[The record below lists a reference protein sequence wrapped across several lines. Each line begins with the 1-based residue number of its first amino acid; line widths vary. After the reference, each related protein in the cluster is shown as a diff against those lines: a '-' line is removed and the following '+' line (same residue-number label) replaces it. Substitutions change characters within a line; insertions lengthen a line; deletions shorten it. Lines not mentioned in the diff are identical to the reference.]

1 MMLMPVAEFL
11 PDLPAFN
18 GGAGEALNVFAS
30 SRSYRPFPA
39 LSAFSTTPLSARAQG
54 AFYTRASDG
63 TARQF
68 AGDATK
74 LYLLSSTAWGNVSRL
89 AGGGYAA
96 TSDDFWDFA
105 QFGAN
110 CIAVNGTD
118 DPQKFNVDG
127 ASNFAV
133 LGGTPPTGAR
143 FIEIMGDFVVMAKFP
158 GAKTRVRW
166 SGINDAESWTI
177 SASTQADQQDI
188 PDGGFITGLIGYEY
202 GGLVFQERAIRRMD
216 YEGSPVIF
224 RFKKLA
230 EGIGATL
237 EGSVAGFGD
246 RAFFVHRSG
255 FFMVAGAAEL
265 VPIGAEKVDRFF
277 WNDIDTVYLS
287 RVTAAVDPV
296 NKIYG
301 ISYVGAGSGS
311 TSPNRLLVYHWDTG
325 RWSRVQ
331 PGDHE
336 MIYSGASQQGYTLDT
351 LDGLSGSVDA
361 LSFSLDSPVYT
372 GVARPLFAGF
382 NTAHNLGYFNGAN
395 LAATVDTTEAQLVE
409 GQRALLRSLRPMVDG
424 GTPSIAI
431 GTRNRQI
438 DAVSFAGAVAIN
450 SLGTCRG
457 RWRGRY
463 HRARLTIPAASSW
476 NHLYGVDEIL
486 AVPAGT
492 R

>member
-1 MMLMPVAEFL
+1 MMIPIAEYL
-11 PDLPAFN
+11 PDLPAFQ

-39 LSAFSTTPLSARAQG
+39 LAAYSTVPLMARAQG
-54 AFYTRASDG
+54 AVYTRASDG

-74 LYLLSSTAWGNVSRL
+74 LYLLSATAWSDASRL
-89 AGGGYAA
+89 AGGAYATA
-96 TSDDFWDFA
+96 ADDFWDFA
-105 QFGAN
+105 QFGSLV
-110 CIAVNGTD
+110 IAVNGTD
-118 DPQKFNVDG
+118 APQKFNVDS
-127 ASNFAV
+127 AANFSA
-133 LGGTPPTGAR
+133 LGGSPPTGAR
-143 FIEIMGDFVVMAKFP
+143 FIEVMGDFVVMAKFP
-158 GAKTRVRW
+158 TAKTRVRW
-166 SGINDAESWTI
+166 GAINDAENWPI
-177 SASTQADQQDI
+177 SATTQADQQDI
-188 PDGGFITGLIGYEY
+188 PDGGFITGMIGYEY
-202 GGLVFQERAIRRMD
+202 GGLIFQERAIRRMD

-230 EGIGATL
+230 EGIGATI

-255 FFMVAGAAEL
+255 FFMVVGAAEL
-265 VPIGAEKVDRFF
+265 AAIGAEKVDRFF
-277 WNDIDTVYLS
+277 WADIDTNYLT

-311 TSPNRLLVYHWDTG
+311 NSPNRLLVYHWDTG

-336 MIYSGASQQGYTLDT
+336 MIYSGASQAGYTLDT
-351 LDGLSGSVDA
+351 LDSISGSLDA
-361 LSFSLDSPVYT
+361 LPFSLDSVVWT

-382 NTAHNLGYFNGAN
+382 NTAHNLAYFNGSN

-424 GTPSIAI
+424 GSPSISI
-431 GTRNRQI
+431 GTRNRQV
-438 DAVSFAGAVAIN
+438 DAVSFASAVTIN
-450 SLGTCRG
+450 SLGACRG

-463 HRARLTIPAASSW
+463 HRARLTIPAAASW
-476 NHLYGVDEIL
+476 SHLYGVDEIL
-486 AVPAGT
+486 AIAGGP

>member
-1 MMLMPVAEFL
+1 MLMPIAEYL
-11 PDLPAFN
+11 PDLPAYQ

-39 LSAFSTTPLSARAQG
+39 LAAYSTTPLSGRAQG

-74 LYLLSSTAWGNVSRL
+74 LYLLTSTAWGNVS
-89 AGGGYAA
+89 GGAYACA
-96 TSDDFWDFA
+96 ADDFWDFA
-105 QFGAN
+105 QFGPLA
-110 CIAVNGTD
+110 IA
-118 DPQKFNVDG
+118 VDG
-127 ASNFAV
+127 ADTPQKLNVDSASSFSN
-133 LGGTPPTGAR
+133 LGGTPPAGAR

-158 GAKTRVRW
+158 TAKTRVRW
-166 SGINDAESWTI
+166 GGINDAESWTI
-177 SASTQADQQDI
+177 SAATQADQQDI
-188 PDGGFITGLIGYEY
+188 PDGGFITGMIGYEY
-202 GGLVFQERAIRRMD
+202 GGLIFQERAIRRMD

-230 EGIGATL
+230 EGIGATI

-255 FFMVAGAAEL
+255 FFMVVGAAEL

-277 WNDIDTVYLS
+277 WSDIDTTYLN

-311 TSPNRLLVYHWDTG
+311 TSPNRLLVFHWDTG
-325 RWSRVQ
+325 RWSRAQ

-336 MIYSGASQQGYTLDT
+336 MIYSGASQQGYTLDS

-361 LSFSLDSPVYT
+361 LPFSLDSAVWT

-382 NTAHNLGYFNGAN
+382 NTAHNLGYFNGSN
-395 LAATVDTTEAQLVE
+395 LAATVDTTEAQLVG

-424 GTPSIAI
+424 GLPSVSI
-431 GTRNRQI
+431 GTRNSQV
-438 DAVSFAGAVAIN
+438 DAVSFASAVAIN
-450 SLGTCRG
+450 TLGACRG

-463 HRARLTIPAASSW
+463 HRARITIPAASSW

-486 AVPAGT
+486 AVPAGP